1 MCSRPDGAAELLH
14 QVSGAIDETLGIDCQ
29 ALQQFRYPLGN
40 LAAFAGMQ
48 AAAGKTKWVSFCL
61 RRPRVGV
68 LALFALAQELNF
80 KLVEP
85 EYLPQKRSPDS
96 GSGSLRGRP
105 DLPGVTRR
113 PSAAAISSAKRALP
127 KAKLPLLA

>member
-1 MCSRPDGAAELLH
+1 MSTMAASGILHRFLPMLVWFLL
-14 QVSGAIDETLGIDCQ
+14 L
-29 ALQQFRYPLGN
+29 
-40 LAAFAGMQ
+40 
-48 AAAGKTKWVSFCL
+48 
-61 RRPRVGV
+61 VGV

-80 KLVEP
+80 KLAEP